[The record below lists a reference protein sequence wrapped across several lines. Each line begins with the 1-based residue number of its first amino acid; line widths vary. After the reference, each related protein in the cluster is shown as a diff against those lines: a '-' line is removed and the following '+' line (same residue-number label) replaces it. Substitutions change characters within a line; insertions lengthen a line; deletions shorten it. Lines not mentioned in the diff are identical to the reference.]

1 MLTVED
7 RNGVD
12 TIRNA
17 LVDAILRG
25 DADSY
30 AECFTSDG
38 VVMHPDSPHVRGR
51 NALRQ
56 YVNQMFSVV
65 KVTKLVLTPVIVGGG
80 NGFAYEVGVQEVAIE
95 PPDVRFKA
103 QRQHLHVYERQQDG
117 TWLVAAAMSGNQ

>member
-1 MLTVED
+1 MLTVDD
-7 RNGVD
+7 RDGID

-38 VVMHPDSPHVRGR
+38 VLMHPDSPPVRGR
-51 NALRQ
+51 EALRQ
-56 YVNQMFSVV
+56 YVTQMFSVV
-65 KVTKLVLTPVIVGGG
+65 EITKLVLTPVILEGG
-80 NGFAYEVGVQEVAIE
+80 NGVAYEMGVQEAAME
-95 PPDVRFKA
+95 PLDPRFKTE
-103 QRQHLHVYERQQDG
+103 RQHLHVYERQQEG